1 MPNVLESFGSTPASS
16 DLPPPFF
23 PADCWPLQR
32 IQPTMTSF
40 PSTTASSNVSEK
52 DIYRIQVSLASM
64 KTSVRVVPTYAK
76 VFVLEER
83 FEVPQQVGQQ
93 SGTEQPLPVR
103 HTHEWKLVCTGI
115 PCVLTDRQSPQPTSP
130 FAVKV
135 AVAEAE
141 SGLATWDCAVEP
153 SSDYRATQNN
163 FHTFRSVTHL
173 MYGIQFL
180 DETQAQSM
188 FACITE
194 LLSSDLHLSRHAGA
208 LWYLDREG
216 AEEKEERKKH
226 RSFSVSKKD
235 ISKPCNFVHLAGI
248 TSKRTKTCEKE
259 LTGTMRR
266 MKERSMSLNNLHH
279 EEPQKTTPKVNKKFS
294 FRKSKRKSSKTDSLQ
309 VDTPFATQTNG
320 APIAPTSVHEYSTF
334 RSRSASDVPK
344 GGLTRQPYSTASLGF
359 EPSIDPEIDTMFKK
373 RVELGSQ
380 PVKAAVPEYVLQ
392 TNSSFRPTA
401 SIGGGSSKSVSPT
414 DGPPTTANRTSAP
427 QVPTFSTAAFARG
440 YNPLPSR
447 FAPMYS
453 STTSLT
459 SEGKPKRRRDSNRTR
474 VSISDSTSNLP
485 SAVPSSYDLED
496 EDEEESPF
504 LVERYA
510 QQGPETSVE
519 ASLVPILDPDE
530 YCNEVGKRGL
540 RATTGAYSYS
550 TYSRNMVKQRDSAQ
564 SVLRRPASSTSVN
577 SGPPIRRSSSG
588 QLHGGGVQAARPP
601 SPSNSSHSSGSR
613 KTDTATYPSDSTGPR
628 QSLTDTAQLV
638 SQYTERMSEALQMF
652 DNLVLTGLD
661 SVGNP
666 PPPMRLSSSDVRY
679 GTLSS
684 EV

>member
-1 MPNVLESFGSTPASS
+1 
-16 DLPPPFF
+16 
-23 PADCWPLQR
+23 
-32 IQPTMTSF
+32 MTSF
-40 PSTTASSNVSEK
+40 HPTNASSSVSEK

-64 KTSVRVVPTYAK
+64 KTSVRVVPTYAR

-83 FEVPQQVGQQ
+83 FEVPQNVGQQ

-115 PCVLTDRQSPQPTSP
+115 PCVLTDRQSPHATSP

-153 SSDYRATQNN
+153 SSDYRATQSN
-163 FHTFRSVTHL
+163 FHTFRSVTHS

-180 DETQAQSM
+180 CETQAQSM
-188 FACITE
+188 FAYITE
-194 LLSSDLHLSRHAGA
+194 LLSADLHLSRHAGA
-208 LWYLDREG
+208 LWYLDGEG
-216 AEEKEERKKH
+216 AEKEKEERKKH

-248 TSKRTKTCEKE
+248 TSKRTTTCEKE

-266 MKERSMSLNNLHH
+266 MKERSMSLGNLHY
-279 EEPQKTTPKVNKKFS
+279 EEPQKTTPKVSKKFS
-294 FRKSKRKSSKTDSLQ
+294 FRKSKWKSSKTDSPQ
-309 VDTPFATQTNG
+309 VGTPFATQTNG
-320 APIAPTSVHEYSTF
+320 APVAPTSVHEYSTF
-334 RSRSASDVPK
+334 RARSASDVPK
-344 GGLTRQPYSTASLGF
+344 FGLTKQPYSTASLGF
-359 EPSIDPEIDTMFKK
+359 EPSVESEIDTMFTKK
-373 RVELGSQ
+373 RLELGSQ
-380 PVKAAVPEYVLQ
+380 PVKATVPEYVFQ

-401 SIGGGSSKSVSPT
+401 SIGGGGGSSKSVSPT
-414 DGPPTTANRTSAP
+414 DGPPTTANRTSAS
-427 QVPTFSTAAFARG
+427 QIPTFSTAAFARG
-440 YNPLPSR
+440 YNPLPSK

-453 STTSLT
+453 STASLT
-459 SEGKPKRRRDSNRTR
+459 SEGKPKRRRDSNRAR
-474 VSISDSTSNLP
+474 VSISDSMSNLS
-485 SAVPSSYDLED
+485 SAYGLD

-519 ASLVPILDPDE
+519 ASLVPIMDPDE

-540 RATTGAYSYS
+540 RATTGPYSYS
-550 TYSRNMVKQRDSAQ
+550 TYSRNMAKQRESAQ
-564 SVLRRPASSTSVN
+564 GVLRRPASSVSVN
-577 SGPPIRRSSSG
+577 SSSPIRRSSSG
-588 QLHGGGVQAARPP
+588 QLTGGGGVQAARPP
-601 SPSNSSHSSGSR
+601 SPSSSSHSSGSK
-613 KTDTATYPSDSTGPR
+613 KTNTSAYPSDSTGQR

-661 SVGNP
+661 YGGNP
-666 PPPMRLSSSDVRY
+666 PSSTRLSSSDVHY

>member
-1 MPNVLESFGSTPASS
+1 
-16 DLPPPFF
+16 
-23 PADCWPLQR
+23 
-32 IQPTMTSF
+32 MTSF
-40 PSTTASSNVSEK
+40 SPTNASSSVSEK

-64 KTSVRVVPTYAK
+64 KTSVRVVPTYAR

-83 FEVPQQVGQQ
+83 FEVPQHVGQQ

-115 PCVLTDRQSPQPTSP
+115 PCVLTDRQSPHPTSP

-135 AVAEAE
+135 TVAEAE
-141 SGLATWDCAVEP
+141 SGLATWDCTVEP
-153 SSDYRATQNN
+153 SSDYRATQSN

-180 DETQAQSM
+180 CETQAQSM

-208 LWYLDREG
+208 LWYLDGEG
-216 AEEKEERKKH
+216 AEKEKEERKKH

-266 MKERSMSLNNLHH
+266 MKERSMSLNNLHY
-279 EEPQKTTPKVNKKFS
+279 EEPQKTTPKVSKRFS
-294 FRKSKRKSSKTDSLQ
+294 FRKSKRKSSKTDSPQ
-309 VDTPFATQTNG
+309 VGTPFATQTNG
-320 APIAPTSVHEYSTF
+320 APVAPTSVHEYSTF

-344 GGLTRQPYSTASLGF
+344 VGLTKQPYSTASLGF
-359 EPSIDPEIDTMFKK
+359 EPSVESEIDTMFTKK
-373 RVELGSQ
+373 RLELGSQ
-380 PVKAAVPEYVLQ
+380 PVKATVPEYVLQ

-401 SIGGGSSKSVSPT
+401 SIGGGGSKSVSPT
-414 DGPPTTANRTSAP
+414 DGPPTTANRISAS
-427 QVPTFSTAAFARG
+427 QIPTFSTPAFARS
-440 YNPLPSR
+440 YNPLPSK

-453 STTSLT
+453 STASLT
-459 SEGKPKRRRDSNRTR
+459 SEGKPKRRRDSNRAR
-474 VSISDSTSNLP
+474 VSISDSMSNLS
-485 SAVPSSYDLED
+485 SAVPSSYGLD

-519 ASLVPILDPDE
+519 ASLVPMMDPDE

-550 TYSRNMVKQRDSAQ
+550 TYSRNMAKQRESAQ
-564 SVLRRPASSTSVN
+564 GVLRRPASSVSAN
-577 SGPPIRRSSSG
+577 SSPPIRRSSSG
-588 QLHGGGVQAARPP
+588 QLPGGGIQAARPP
-601 SPSNSSHSSGSR
+601 SPSSSSHSSGSR
-613 KTDTATYPSDSTGPR
+613 KTDTSAHPSDSTGPR

-661 SVGNP
+661 HAGNLP
-666 PPPMRLSSSDVRY
+666 SSTRLSSSDVHY